1 MKGIIMTS
9 PKLIMLSLTVAST
22 LVAAAPATAGW
33 TSKNVRYADLDLS
46 TDAGRDHLQMRIKQ
60 AVKQVCGA
68 PRAFTLSERAD
79 QRLCEK
85 DSLLRAAPEGERI
98 ITAYMEKRRLALGG
112 ASDVGTN

>member
-46 TDAGRDHLQMRIKQ
+46 TDAGRDRLQMRINQ

-68 PRAFTLSERAD
+68 PRAFTLNERAD
-79 QRLCEK
+79 QRLCEQA
-85 DSLLRAAPEGERI
+85 SLRRATPERERI
-98 ITAYMEKRRLALGG
+98 IAAYMEKRRLALGG
-112 ASDVGTN
+112 TSGVGTN

>member
-33 TSKNVRYADLDLS
+33 KSKDVRFADLDLS
-46 TDAGRDHLQMRIKQ
+46 TDAGRDRLQMRIKQ

-68 PRAFTLSERAD
+68 PRAFTLNERED

-85 DSLLRAAPEGERI
+85 ESLRRATPESERVI
-98 ITAYMEKRRLALGG
+98 AAYMEKRRLALGG
-112 ASDVGTN
+112 ASGVGTN